1 MRLAGVTGAMS
12 HNALVLQAIALK
24 KCVEATYNRAQV
36 RLAPHILYTR
46 HDELYLDA
54 VTMERDGRPPR
65 EIKLGT
71 FKLTG
76 LQDLAVAERAF
87 EPQSIF
93 DPGSEK
99 YQGVTL
105 FAVEPG

>member
-1 MRLAGVTGAMS
+1 MS
-12 HNALVLQAIALK
+12 QNALVLQAIALK
-24 KCVEATYNRAQV
+24 QCVVATYNRTQV

-54 VTMERDGRPPR
+54 VTKQRDGQPPR
-65 EIKLGT
+65 EVKIGT

-76 LQDLAVAERAF
+76 LQDLALAADQPF
-87 EPQSIF
+87 EPESIF
-93 DPGSEK
+93 DPSSEK

-105 FAVEPG
+105 FAVELN

>member
-1 MRLAGVTGAMS
+1 MS
-12 HNALVLQAIALK
+12 QNALVLQAIALK
-24 KCVEATYNRAQV
+24 KCVEATYNRTKV

-54 VTMERDGRPPR
+54 VTMERDGQPPR
-65 EIKLGT
+65 EVKIGT

-76 LQDLAVAERAF
+76 LQDLAVADRAF
-87 EPQSIF
+87 VPERIF
-93 DPGSEK
+93 DPRSEK

-105 FAVEPG
+105 FAVEPN